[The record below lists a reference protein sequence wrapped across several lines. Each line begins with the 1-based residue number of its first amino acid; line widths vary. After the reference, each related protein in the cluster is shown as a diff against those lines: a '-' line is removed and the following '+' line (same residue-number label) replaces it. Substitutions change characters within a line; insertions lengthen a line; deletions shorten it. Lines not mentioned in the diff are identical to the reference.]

1 MSATTDLLGN
11 YQHVIEDLR
20 LITGSKGV
28 FDVRVDGELLY
39 SKAETGRHA
48 EPGEVL
54 TLFADLVGPDVPI
67 YGSA

>member
-1 MSATTDLLGN
+1 MSATTELLGN

-67 YGSA
+67 YGTT